1 MLEATA
7 DGSWWKLNAYTVIIH
22 KLKPSSDL
30 HFSEESL
37 WADGESSLFFVRT
50 YVYENY
56 FSNKRSQ
63 LYTHK
68 KYLKILISQFRN
80 SSSSMI
86 KKRYSSSSSQT
97 YRTKKRIKS

>member
-37 WADGESSLFFVRT
+37 WADGLLYFLLEPMFMRT
-50 YVYENY
+50 I
-56 FSNKRSQ
+56 FQTKDHSF
-63 LYTHK
+63 TH
-68 KYLKILISQFRN
+68 
-80 SSSSMI
+80 
-86 KKRYSSSSSQT
+86 
-97 YRTKKRIKS
+97 TKST